1 MGCTLAHQPAAL
13 SVRASQ
19 ILLVDTWDAHQRPNM
34 SLAPAPGDQRT
45 QQHLDV
51 DSVGLNSSPA
61 PVYLEAAR
69 VDHKALNAAPHE
81 EPRQPERVIAYF
93 VADGDCWR
101 RTAHLG
107 PAVSGCSKLCHQL
120 FRVSA
125 FDWIEAPLL
134 PLRQMDRQKAAGLSP
149 PQRAVKSIRRN
160 RTGGCLVHL
169 IISLDCNVWTKE
181 STGRF
186 RRAFVRLIASSQ
198 TEKNSV
204 RAYVFRFTP
213 GLRTLL
219 DCVNMSQTCQRHSV
233 VPSGAAPRQAYRPRT

>member
-34 SLAPAPGDQRT
+34 SLAPPPGDQRT
-45 QQHLDV
+45 QQHLDL
-51 DSVGLNSSPA
+51 DSVGLNSAPA

-69 VDHKALNAAPHE
+69 VDHKALDAAPHE

-107 PAVSGCSKLCHQL
+107 PAVSGCGKLCHQL

-125 FDWIEAPLL
+125 FDWIEARLL
-134 PLRQMDRQKAAGLSP
+134 PIRKLDRQKPTVLAQL
-149 PQRAVKSIRRN
+149 QRAVKSIRRN

-169 IISLDCNVWTKE
+169 IISLDCKVWTKE
-181 STGRF
+181 STVRF
-186 RRAFVRLIASSQ
+186 RRAFVRLIASSHSR
-198 TEKNSV
+198 TCRPFRLVSASGGRPDLASKLPLPPIDHSRKFSNPAGRAGV
-204 RAYVFRFTP
+204 RK
-213 GLRTLL
+213 LL
-219 DCVNMSQTCQRHSV
+219 ARN
-233 VPSGAAPRQAYRPRT
+233 

>member
-13 SVRASQ
+13 SVLAVPFH
-19 ILLVDTWDAHQRPNM
+19 IIDTWDAHQRPNM

-69 VDHKALNAAPHE
+69 VDHKALDAAPHE

-107 PAVSGCSKLCHQL
+107 PAVSGRSKLCHKL

-125 FDWIEAPLL
+125 FDWIEARLL
-134 PLRQMDRQKAAGLSP
+134 PIRKLDRQKPAVLAQL
-149 PQRAVKSIRRN
+149 QRAGKSIRRN

-169 IISLDCNVWTKE
+169 IISLDSKVCTKE
-181 STGRF
+181 STARF
-186 RRAFVRLIASSQ
+186 RLAFVRLIASSQ
-198 TEKNSV
+198 K
-204 RAYVFRFTP
+204 RR
-213 GLRTLL
+213 L
-219 DCVNMSQTCQRHSV
+219 DCQPIT
-233 VPSGAAPRQAYRPRT
+233 SGLN

>member
-61 PVYLEAAR
+61 PAYLEAAR
-69 VDHKALNAAPHE
+69 VDHKALDAAPHK

-93 VADGDCWR
+93 VAQGDCRR

-107 PAVSGCSKLCHQL
+107 PAVPGCSKLRHQL

-125 FDWIEAPLL
+125 FDWIKARLL
-134 PLRQMDRQKAAGLSP
+134 PIRKLDRQEPAVPAQL
-149 PQRAVKSIRRN
+149 QRALKSVRRN
-160 RTGGCLVHL
+160 RRGGCLVHL
-169 IISLDCNVWTKE
+169 IISFDCKVWTKE
-181 STGRF
+181 NAGTF
-186 RRAFVRLIASSQ
+186 RRASVRLIASSHNLTSNRENRTSLVRFVRFGNRRVASNIGQ
-198 TEKNSV
+198 T
-204 RAYVFRFTP
+204 
-213 GLRTLL
+213 G
-219 DCVNMSQTCQRHSV
+219 
-233 VPSGAAPRQAYRPRT
+233 

>member
-69 VDHKALNAAPHE
+69 VDHKALDAAPHK

-93 VADGDCWR
+93 VADGYCWR
-101 RTAHLG
+101 RNRSPWPSSPGLQQALPSAFPCFRLRLDRGSAAPDPETGSPKASCSCSAPTRSAECSQKALR
-107 PAVSGCSKLCHQL
+107 VSGP
-120 FRVSA
+120 F
-125 FDWIEAPLL
+125 
-134 PLRQMDRQKAAGLSP
+134 
-149 PQRAVKSIRRN
+149 
-160 RTGGCLVHL
+160 GCLL
-169 IISLDCNVWTKE
+169 
-181 STGRF
+181 
-186 RRAFVRLIASSQ
+186 RL
-198 TEKNSV
+198 
-204 RAYVFRFTP
+204 
-213 GLRTLL
+213 
-219 DCVNMSQTCQRHSV
+219 
-233 VPSGAAPRQAYRPRT
+233 